1 MKYYIFISNTLKC
14 NFLCNFSNF
23 QWYIFMAHKTQT
35 KFEIIYNFLLF
46 KEMQWQCFDL
56 QFYFQINY
64 LNLKFIISGFQST
77 KCNLQQWWLQQEY
90 QVRVYK
96 LCFSFLVNWLPKKSN
111 TPCCLSARGRIK
123 CSRFCRIIKKRFLI
137 SWKFIM
143 RNSSSRGPF

>member
-90 QVRVYK
+90 QVM
-96 LCFSFLVNWLPKKSN
+96 VNWISCVFLFWSFGYPKRAILLAAWAPGGGLNVLDFAES
-111 TPCCLSARGRIK
+111 L
-123 CSRFCRIIKKRFLI
+123 KKDF
-137 SWKFIM
+137 WFPE
-143 RNSSSRGPF
+143 SS